1 MRLFGKV
8 REMFEL
14 VFRKD
19 GQDITIRPNQAT
31 TYTASRE
38 IQLPPGDSNQVLISK
53 GAADA
58 TYQPVDA
65 DLTAVAS
72 LSGTGLIVRTG
83 AGTADTR
90 SIEAGSS
97 KVSISNGD
105 GVSGNP
111 TIDVN
116 EANLNHN
123 NIGGVVSISKG
134 GTGQTSKSAAFDALS
149 PISTQGD
156 LLVGGVSGVNTRLG
170 LGSNGKYLRSNGT
183 DVVWG
188 FKNVVNKDTDYT
200 VTNTDGV
207 DVIYSQGGM
216 SSTITITL
224 PAPSADNLGRE
235 ITFVYPTSYHTTYD
249 LGVSA
254 SSWDGS
260 GGGIKIL
267 GPTFG
272 LFSLTAISNGST
284 WYISGLQ

>member
-19 GQDITIRPNQAT
+19 GQEITIRPNQTT

-38 IQLPPGDSNQVLISK
+38 IQLPAGDSNQVLISK
-53 GAADA
+53 GTADA
-58 TYQPVDA
+58 TYQPLDA

-72 LSGTGLIVRTG
+72 LSSTGLIVRTG

-90 SIEAGSS
+90 SIVAGSS

-149 PISTQGD
+149 PITTQGD
-156 LLVGGVSGVNTRLG
+156 LLIGGVSGVNTRLG
-170 LGSNGKYLRSNGT
+170 LGSNGKYLKSNGT

-200 VTNTDGV
+200 VTNTDGI
-207 DVIYSQGGM
+207 DVIWTYPL
-216 SSTITITL
+216 TAPITITL
-224 PAPSADNLGRE
+224 PTPSADNLGRE

-260 GGGIKIL
+260 GGGIKVL